1 MQATIS
7 ERLLTENLVNEMQK
21 RRTQQRLKLSKS
33 NLKIYI
39 YIIMSWSE
47 VEMQNKQKKTTVPIE
62 KQRVPK

>member
-1 MQATIS
+1 MQASIS

-39 YIIMSWSE
+39 YIYNYVME
-47 VEMQNKQKKTTVPIE
+47 
-62 KQRVPK
+62 